1 MSEIEKSFT
10 TERYIVNYPVRPE
23 QDGMR
28 LDAFLK
34 ERWETLSREYLKKKI
49 EKSEVIINGRNPPHR
64 PSTKVHAGETV
75 TVYTYK
81 SSFEDEYWKKEKLDL
96 ILNPEV
102 VFEDDDMILISKPPF
117 MSTHPAGRHLFNC
130 ATVVFETKYN
140 KTIHSAH
147 RLDRE
152 TSGLLVLAKNT
163 QTAGDIQQKFEH
175 HKVKK
180 CYFLIAHNYKNLN
193 QNSFPIL
200 AEERLA
206 KGDELPDTQD
216 LVTRLSIHCFDKNSD
231 IGKHAETDFHFIW
244 GNEEYLILLAFPK
257 TGRQHQIRAHAAHHG
272 FPLLGDK
279 IYNGDHSVFTRFK
292 DGIETEEDYQKMQIP
307 RHALHS
313 IALYFEYKKKHELFI
328 DHVPQDLKTWM
339 RENLTQIKIE
349 TIESMIQTK
358 IKESFLNS

>member
-10 TERYIVNYPVRPE
+10 TERYIVQYPVRPE
-23 QDGMR
+23 HDGMR

-49 EKSEVIINGRNPPHR
+49 EKAEVVISGRQAPHR
-64 PSTKVHAGETV
+64 PSTKVHDGETV

-81 SSFEDEYWKKEKLDL
+81 SAFEDEYWRGEKLNL

-102 VFEDDDMILISKPPF
+102 VFEDEDMILISKPPF

-163 QTAGDIQQKFEH
+163 KTAGDIQQKFEH
-175 HKVKK
+175 HQVRK
-180 CYFLIAHNYKNLN
+180 CYFLVAHNTQKLEASN
-193 QNSFPIL
+193 FPIL

-206 KGDELPDTQD
+206 KGDELPNVED
-216 LVTRLSIHCFDKNSD
+216 LVTRLSIHCFDKNSG
-231 IGKHAETDFHFIW
+231 IGKHAETEFKFIW
-244 GNEEYLILLAFPK
+244 GNSKYLILLAYPK

-272 FPLLGDK
+272 FSLLGDK
-279 IYNGDHSVFTRFK
+279 IYNGDHGVFTRFK
-292 DGIETEEDYQKMQIP
+292 DHLETEQDYQKMQIP

-313 IALYFEYKKKHELFI
+313 ISLNFEYKGKKQIYI
-328 DHVPQDLKTWM
+328 DHIPLDLKNWITQNIK
-339 RENLTQIKIE
+339 EIKIDELEQQIK
-349 TIESMIQTK
+349 SK
-358 IKESFLNS
+358 IKADFSDN